1 MAPIVLPLA
10 VILLGG
16 AAFYA
21 AKKSGGSAMTSERK
35 IVYQTALRK
44 EKDPDKLRA
53 LAESYRAQG
62 LTAQADLLE
71 KRAALRE
78 LPPEVKAARRAAFKS
93 ALASSNKG
101 AVLAMANA
109 LDNEGATGAADK
121 LREYAG
127 GLS

>member
-1 MAPIVLPLA
+1 MTPLALPLA

-21 AKKSGGSAMTSERK
+21 AKKRGGTSMTSERK

-44 EKDPDKLRA
+44 EKDPSKLRA
-53 LAESYRAQG
+53 LAESFRAEG

-78 LPPEVKAARRAAFKS
+78 LPAEVKAARRAAFKS
-93 ALASSNKG
+93 ALASTNKA

>member
-1 MAPIVLPLA
+1 MVPFALPLA
-10 VILLGG
+10 IILLGG
-16 AAFYA
+16 TAYFV
-21 AKKSGGSAMTSERK
+21 AKKSGSGNMTAERK

-44 EKDPDKLRA
+44 EKDPAKLRA
-53 LAESYRAQG
+53 LAEEYRAQG
-62 LTAQADLLE
+62 LTAQADLLD

-78 LPPEVKAARRAAFKS
+78 LPPDVKAARRTAFKA
-93 ALASSNKG
+93 ALASTNKG
-101 AVLAMANA
+101 AILAMANA